1 MIYVIA
7 WLLIG
12 FCSFLGLEISE
23 GYGFPSFSDFE
34 DFKLYGAAAAF
45 GPLTL
50 VFVLLIIMS
59 R

>member
-1 MIYVIA
+1 MIYLIA

-23 GYGFPSFSDFE
+23 GYRFPSFSYFE
-34 DFKLYGAAAAF
+34 DFKLYGAAAAC

-50 VFVLLIIMS
+50 VFVLLIIIS